1 VVCCNKYCLQVYR
14 TFLTN
19 LYFLNMGSTFTSFD
33 NFSYLYSL
41 NTHLS
46 EVKFIAQY
54 LLITVMLD
62 TEISAFILTLFIP
75 AYID

>member
-1 VVCCNKYCLQVYR
+1 
-14 TFLTN
+14 
-19 LYFLNMGSTFTSFD
+19 MGSTFTSFD